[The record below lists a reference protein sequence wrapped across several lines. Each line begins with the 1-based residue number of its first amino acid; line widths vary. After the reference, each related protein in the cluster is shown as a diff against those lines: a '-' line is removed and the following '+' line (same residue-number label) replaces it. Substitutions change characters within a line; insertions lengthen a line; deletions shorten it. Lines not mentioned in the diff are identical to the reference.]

1 MVRRGREILF
11 WDVSWLIVDFSR
23 SVVVVSFFSCVL
35 ILLLKV
41 SVNESSTPKASHR
54 SSQSSSWN
62 ITALQVDGDDG
73 GDDDVLRQPITRRD
87 ENFTVENAWSGGI
100 MRYAAISIP
109 SVIADGGRRRR
120 SEFIF

>member
-1 MVRRGREILF
+1 VLL

-23 SVVVVSFFSCVL
+23 SVVVVPFFSCVL
-35 ILLLKV
+35 ISLLTV
-41 SVNESSTPKASHR
+41 PVDESSTPKASHR

-62 ITALQVDGDDG
+62 ITALQVDGNDG
-73 GDDDVLRQPITRRD
+73 DVLRQPITRLD

-100 MRYAAISIP
+100 MRYTAISITS
-109 SVIADGGRRRR
+109 SVIDDGGRRRR